1 MKKPKA
7 EDYNITSLST
17 YIDDM
22 NTYTFILETEIES
35 LRLEHQI
42 LADRIK
48 ESTTC
53 KACVPGVKG
62 FWCNHREPNSKCT
75 GKEVKES

>member
-53 KACVPGVKG
+53 QACKPGVKG
-62 FWCNHREPNSKCT
+62 VWCKHSEESKCT
-75 GKEVKES
+75 GGEKES